1 MKAIQIE
8 DDGIILERL
17 SVDPD
22 SQSMFLDKRSGKKFK
37 QCFYCGERIY
47 EKEPG
52 YISSTKISST
62 CYVCREAYFGHIR
75 RPSEDMV
82 ISYPAR
88 L

>member
-1 MKAIQIE
+1 MEVTQVE
-8 DDGIILERL
+8 NDGIILERL

-22 SQSMFLDKRSGKKFK
+22 SQSVFLDLRSRKKLK
-37 QCFYCGERIY
+37 QCFYCGERIF

-75 RPSEDMV
+75 RPEDTI